1 MREFLVPVS
10 WGGCDDRVHTPKG
23 QGLPRSERCT
33 VIGHYYFCRWKADSE
48 KVWELLVVTRLLR
61 ETPGSPDIS
70 TDCAFSLFPLFI
82 PDLSL
87 PTTIMFSEFLPAL
100 LPFCSG
106 PSALCALFTLFIV
119 KHTSVMVVSV
129 ASLPPWPRQ
138 NRCAPVSGGLTF
150 SAGVVTEITW
160 GGWCLDRV
168 PTLPLN
174 ETTRMCHRNTAAKMS
189 SDYKCLWKW
198 WLIFL
203 QRKWITQYAADAG
216 H

>member
-1 MREFLVPVS
+1 MTESTHLK
-10 WGGCDDRVHTPKG
+10 DRACHVVNVAQLLATITSVDEKQTQRKCESCLWL
-23 QGLPRSERCT
+23 QGYSERPLGPQT
-33 VIGHYYFCRWKADSE
+33 SPQIMPSHYS
-48 KVWELLVVTRLLR
+48 
-61 ETPGSPDIS
+61 
-70 TDCAFSLFPLFI
+70 LFI
-82 PDLSL
+82 PNLSL